1 MAAPGLVIFDCD
13 GVLVD
18 SEPLAMRVL
27 LEAVA
32 ERGVRLDPA
41 TGYERFLGRSL
52 DSVCQDLEAAF
63 GIDLDAPA
71 LEVMRQRLYATFE
84 AELEPIPGV
93 GRVLSQLETPFCVAS
108 SSQPERIAL
117 SLRVTGLLPHFEG
130 RLFSATMVRHGKPA
144 PDLFV
149 HAAAAM
155 GHPPAATVVI
165 EDSPVGIVAARA
177 AGMRALGFL
186 GGSHAG
192 GQAHR
197 TALEAQGPDA
207 LIDDMAELPGL
218 LATL

>member
-1 MAAPGLVIFDCD
+1 MAAPQLVIFDCD

-27 LEAVA
+27 LEIVA
-32 ERGVRLDPA
+32 SRGVVLDPA

-52 DSVCQDLEAAF
+52 ASVCQDLEAAF

-71 LEVMRQRLYATFE
+71 LEAMRQRLYATFE
-84 AELEPIPGV
+84 AELKPIPGV
-93 GRVLSQLETPFCVAS
+93 ERVLAQLETPFCVAS

-155 GHPPAATVVI
+155 GHPPGATVVI

-192 GQAHR
+192 GEAHR
-197 TALEAQGPDA
+197 AALQAQGPDA
-207 LIDDMAELPGL
+207 ILQDMAELPGL
-218 LATL
+218 LEGL

>member
-27 LEAVA
+27 LEIVA
-32 ERGVRLDPA
+32 SRGLVLDPA

-52 DSVCQDLEAAF
+52 ASVCQDLEAAF

-71 LEVMRQRLYATFE
+71 LEAMRQRLYATFE
-84 AELEPIPGV
+84 AELKPIPGV
-93 GRVLSQLETPFCVAS
+93 ERVLAQLKTPFCVAS

-130 RLFSATMVRHGKPA
+130 RLFSASMVRHGKPA
-144 PDLFV
+144 PDLFI
-149 HAAAAM
+149 HAAAAT
-155 GHPPAATVVI
+155 GCPPGATVVI
-165 EDSPVGIVAARA
+165 EDSPVGITAARA
-177 AGMRALGFL
+177 AGMRVLGFL
-186 GGSHAG
+186 GGSHATG
-192 GQAHR
+192 EAHR
-197 TALEAQGPDA
+197 AALEALGPDA
-207 LIDDMAELPGL
+207 VVDDMRELPGL

>member
-32 ERGVRLDPA
+32 ERGVTLDVA
-41 TGYERFLGRSL
+41 TGYDRFLGRSL
-52 DSVCQDLEAAF
+52 ASIRQSFAEEF
-63 GIDLDAPA
+63 GVVLDAHA
-71 LEVMRQRLYATFE
+71 LEKVRRRLFATFE
-84 AELEPIPGV
+84 AELQPIPGIE
-93 GRVLSQLETPFCVAS
+93 GALSQLETPFCVAS

-144 PDLFV
+144 PDLFLY
-149 HAAAAM
+149 AAAAM
-155 GHPPAATVVI
+155 GHPPGATVVI
-165 EDSPVGIVAARA
+165 EDSPVGIAAARA

-186 GGSHAG
+186 GGSHAR

-197 TALEAQGPDA
+197 AALEAQGPDA
-207 LIDDMAELPGL
+207 MLDDMGQLPGL
-218 LATL
+218 LEGL

>member
-27 LEAVA
+27 LEIVA
-32 ERGVRLDPA
+32 SRGVVLDPA

-52 DSVCQDLEAAF
+52 ASVCQDLDAAF

-71 LEVMRQRLYATFE
+71 LEAMRQRLYATFE
-84 AELEPIPGV
+84 AELKPIPGIE
-93 GRVLSQLETPFCVAS
+93 RVLAQLKTPFCVAS

-130 RLFSATMVRHGKPA
+130 RLFSASMVRHGKPA
-144 PDLFV
+144 PDLFI

-155 GHPPAATVVI
+155 GCPPGATVVI
-165 EDSPVGIVAARA
+165 EDSPVGIAAARA
-177 AGMRALGFL
+177 AGMRVLGFL
-186 GGSHAG
+186 GGSHATG
-192 GQAHR
+192 KAHR
-197 TALEAQGPDA
+197 AALEALGPDA
-207 LIDDMAELPGL
+207 VLDDMRELPGL
-218 LATL
+218 LDTL